1 MRQGRG
7 TRRRVRFRTPCV
19 GMINYTER
27 ISLLMQDVVRRTPA
41 LSFID
46 LSEVLVFARFG
57 RSEAEGA
64 FATCHCLTLPES
76 EPGYFFWRDRT
87 TGELTRRSEWF
98 VTKSPTVRLG
108 DTAIKYLIS
117 FVLPRFCDQSLERS
131 RKAELYPPETP
142 AWIAKLDTVIH
153 ELYHI
158 DPEETGIRRFVRADG
173 SDSMRSHGPLFY
185 EQVAAMVKEYLA
197 TKPDPA
203 LLEFLQHD
211 FNGLNRLHGG
221 VLATTFR
228 NFPSFPQRYME
239 RLEMPASD
247 CTVRVEPLKPLT
259 QPVVY
264 TENDLHVRQFTG
276 SRTSRR
282 KGQGQAA

>member
-1 MRQGRG
+1 
-7 TRRRVRFRTPCV
+7 
-19 GMINYTER
+19 MINYTER
-27 ISLLMQDVVRRTPA
+27 IALLMHDVVRRTPA

-46 LSEVLVFARFG
+46 LSEVLIFARFG

-108 DTAIKYLIS
+108 HTSMKYLIS
-117 FVLPRFCDQSLERS
+117 FVLPRFCDQTLQRS
-131 RKAELYPPETP
+131 RKADLYPGFPS
-142 AWIAKLDTVIH
+142 WIAKLDTVVH

-158 DPEETGIRRFVRADG
+158 DPEETGIRRFTRADG
-173 SDSMRSHGPLFY
+173 TDSMRTHGPLFY
-185 EQVAAMVKEYLA
+185 EQVSEMVKAYLA
-197 TKPDPA
+197 SGPDPE
-203 LLEFLQHD
+203 LYEFLQHD
-211 FNGLNRLHGG
+211 FTALSAQYGG

-239 RLEMPASD
+239 RLEMPAAD
-247 CTVRVEPLKPLT
+247 CSVRVEPLKPLT
-259 QPVVY
+259 QPVLY
-264 TENDLHVRQFTG
+264 TEHDLHVRQFTG

-282 KGQGQAA
+282 KGQAA

>member
-1 MRQGRG
+1 M
-7 TRRRVRFRTPCV
+7 RVRASCV

-27 ISLLMQDVVRRTPA
+27 IALLMQDVVRRSPL

-46 LSEVLVFARFG
+46 LSEVLIFARFG
-57 RSEAEGA
+57 RSDAEGA

-76 EPGYFFWRDRT
+76 EPGYFFWRDRM

-108 DTAIKYLIS
+108 QTSMKYLIS
-117 FVLPRFCDQSLERS
+117 FVLPRFCDQTLERS
-131 RKAELYPPETP
+131 RKADLYPGFPS
-142 AWIAKLDTVIH
+142 WIAKLDTVVH

-158 DPEETGIRRFVRADG
+158 DPEETGIRRFMRADG

-185 EQVAAMVKEYLA
+185 EQVSDMVKAYLA
-197 TKPDPA
+197 SGPDPV
-203 LLEFLQHD
+203 LFEFLQHD
-211 FNGLNRLHGG
+211 FAALNAMHGG

-239 RLEMPASD
+239 RLEMPAAD

-259 QPVVY
+259 QPVLY
-264 TENDLHVRQFTG
+264 TEHDLHVRQFTG

-282 KGQGQAA
+282 KGQAA

>member
-1 MRQGRG
+1 M
-7 TRRRVRFRTPCV
+7 RVRASCV

-27 ISLLMQDVVRRTPA
+27 IALLMQDVVHRTPL

-46 LSEVLVFARFG
+46 LSEVLIFARFG
-57 RSEAEGA
+57 RADAEGA

-76 EPGYFFWRDRT
+76 EPGYFFWRDRM

-108 DTAIKYLIS
+108 QTSMKYLIS
-117 FVLPRFCDQSLERS
+117 FVLPRFCDQTLERS
-131 RKAELYPPETP
+131 RKADLYPGFPS
-142 AWIAKLDTVIH
+142 WIAKLDTVVH

-158 DPEETGIRRFVRADG
+158 DPEETGIRRFTRADG

-185 EQVAAMVKEYLA
+185 EQVSDMVKAYLA
-197 TKPDPA
+197 SSPDPA
-203 LLEFLQHD
+203 LFEFLQHD
-211 FNGLNRLHGG
+211 FAALTAMHGG

-239 RLEMPASD
+239 RLEMPAAD

-259 QPVVY
+259 QPVLY
-264 TENDLHVRQFTG
+264 TEHDLHVRQFTG

-282 KGQGQAA
+282 KGRAA